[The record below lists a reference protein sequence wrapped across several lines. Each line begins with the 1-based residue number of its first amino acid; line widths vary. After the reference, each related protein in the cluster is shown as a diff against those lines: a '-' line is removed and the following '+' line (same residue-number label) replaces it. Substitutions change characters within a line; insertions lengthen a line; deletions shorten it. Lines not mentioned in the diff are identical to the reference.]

1 MKLVLFG
8 GFLGSGKTSL
18 ILSLARRLAGPG
30 EHEQPRLVI
39 LENEIGEVGIDSK
52 VIQAGG
58 FSVRE
63 LFAGCICCTLSA
75 DLVTTLHEL
84 QEQVDPHWVIFEPT
98 GLAHP
103 GRILDTVNQYA
114 KGIEGTWVVSVVDA
128 ERWEEL
134 MAYTPDLITGQVITG
149 DLVLINKCDL
159 VDSAKLERVCE
170 QVRAVNPR
178 AEIRSVSV
186 PAGIDGE
193 IWSLIDESAQ
203 R

>member
-1 MKLVLFG
+1 MKLVIFG

-18 ILSLARRLAGPG
+18 ILSLARFLAGAG
-30 EHEQPRLVI
+30 EQDQPQLVI
-39 LENEIGEVGIDSK
+39 LENEIGEVGIDSE
-52 VIQAGG
+52 VLQSGG

-84 QEQVDPHWVIFEPT
+84 QEQVRPRWVIFEPT

-103 GRILDTVNQYA
+103 RRILDTVNQYA
-114 KGIEGTWVVSVVDA
+114 KGVEGIRVVSVVDA

-134 MAYTPDLITGQVITG
+134 MAFSPVLIEGQVSTG
-149 DLVLINKCDL
+149 DLVLVNKCDL
-159 VDSAKLERVCE
+159 VDPAQLTRVRE

-178 AEIRSVSV
+178 AEIRSVSAL
-186 PAGIDGE
+186 AGIDGE
-193 IWSLIDESAQ
+193 TWSLIDEIVQ